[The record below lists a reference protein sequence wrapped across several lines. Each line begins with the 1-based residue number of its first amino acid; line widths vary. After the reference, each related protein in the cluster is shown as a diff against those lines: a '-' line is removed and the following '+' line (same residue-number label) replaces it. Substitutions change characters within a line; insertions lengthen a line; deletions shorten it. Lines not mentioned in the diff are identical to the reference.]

1 MFKLDSKLRQVILTV
16 LMCFSS
22 LSLYSC
28 ATPALK
34 IDLNSDAALNT
45 SVDGQSFSVLLRFYQ
60 LSDPAIFERSD
71 YDSLWRDATGILGVT
86 LLDEKELMV
95 EPSTRLSLSLTKH
108 EAAEYLGIVAYF
120 REHASA
126 NWKVYKKLN
135 HGVIKADTR
144 MEIELT
150 GNQLFLAYQ

>member
-1 MFKLDSKLRQVILTV
+1 MCKLDLLVRQAILAI
-16 LMCFSS
+16 LLCFSS
-22 LSLYSC
+22 VSLFSC

-34 IDLNSDAALNT
+34 IDLSSDATINT
-45 SVDGQSFSVLLRFYQ
+45 SSDGQSFSVLLRFYQ

-71 YDSLWRDATGILGVT
+71 YDALWRDAAGVLGVT

-95 EPSTRLSLSLTKH
+95 EPSTSLSLSLTKH
-108 EAAEYLGIVAYF
+108 DAAEYLGIVAYF
-120 REHASA
+120 REHESA
-126 NWKVYKKLN
+126 DWKAYKKLN